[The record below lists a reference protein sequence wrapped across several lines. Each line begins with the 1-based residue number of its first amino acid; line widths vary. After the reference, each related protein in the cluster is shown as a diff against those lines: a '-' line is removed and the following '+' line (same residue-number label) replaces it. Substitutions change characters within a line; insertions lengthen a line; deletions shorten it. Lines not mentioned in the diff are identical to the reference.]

1 MKRLSLEVPELKKRS
16 SCFDVVVESGQIPA
30 KRSLRLEAADKLRD
44 LILLEELS
52 PGTAVPER
60 DLSEAMGISR
70 TPLKDA
76 LRILETE
83 GLIKYGPTG
92 RPQVAD
98 PSLEE
103 VQQNFQVLSALE
115 GLAGKLACAVATDGQ
130 IREILAM
137 EKSMRSLPKK
147 AYGTLDFY
155 RRDMAFHTH
164 IVEATGNEPLITS
177 HSQYKARLWRMR
189 ALPAMRKERLETVLA
204 EHSKIAI
211 ALKKRDKRATSSAIT
226 KHIESTLR
234 NIRRLWKKN
243 LQH

>member
-1 MKRLSLEVPELKKRS
+1 M
-16 SCFDVVVESGQIPA
+16 
-30 KRSLRLEAADKLRD
+30 
-44 LILLEELS
+44 
-52 PGTAVPER
+52 PER
-60 DLSEAMGISR
+60 DLAEAMGISR

-92 RPQVAD
+92 RPQVAN

-103 VQQNFQVLSALE
+103 VEQNFQVLSALE
-115 GLAGKLACAVATDGQ
+115 GLAGNLACKVATDDQ
-130 IREILAM
+130 IKDILAL

-155 RRDMAFHTH
+155 RLDMTFHTH

-204 EHSKIAI
+204 EHNKIAT

-226 KHIESTLR
+226 KHIRSTSQ

>member
-1 MKRLSLEVPELKKRS
+1 MNKMSKKRS
-16 SCFDVVVESGQIPA
+16 NCFEVVTESGQIPA
-30 KRSLRLEAADKLRD
+30 KRSLRLEAANKLRD
-44 LILLEELS
+44 LILLEELK
-52 PGTAVPER
+52 PGTHVPER
-60 DLSEAMGISR
+60 DLAEAMGISR

-92 RPQVAD
+92 RPQVAN

-103 VQQNFQVLSALE
+103 VEQNFQVLSALE
-115 GLAGKLACAVATDGQ
+115 GLAGNLACKVATDDQ
-130 IREILAM
+130 IKDILAL

-155 RRDMAFHTH
+155 RLDMTFHTH

-204 EHSKIAI
+204 EHNKIAT

-226 KHIESTLR
+226 KHIRSTSQ
-234 NIRRLWKKN
+234 NIRRLGKKN